1 MSRDRRRGSAP
12 PKPAGSRGPAPPRA
26 KPRAARVPA
35 VAIAVAIGVA
45 LVAVAW
51 WWFGAQRA
59 PARRAPT
66 TPVGVVPLSD
76 DSIRI
81 VARWLIDANTRQD
94 WPEALR
100 LATKLSRALPT
111 NVVALNQLALAEHNM
126 RNPVPSARMGQRY
139 LLRSSLDYADAE
151 RTAIAL
157 LDSMRT
163 VAQTPA
169 ERARALVYQARVR
182 RFQGLPLETLAC
194 CEAALRE
201 DPGNADAMQAIQE
214 TVSSLRAA
222 QPAAR

>member
-1 MSRDRRRGSAP
+1 MSRERRRGSASSKTP
-12 PKPAGSRGPAPPRA
+12 PARGAAPAPRPKPRPGGPP
-26 KPRAARVPA
+26 VA
-35 VAIAVAIGVA
+35 VLA
-45 LVAVAW
+45 LV
-51 WWFGAQRA
+51 
-59 PARRAPT
+59 
-66 TPVGVVPLSD
+66 VGVVALAAAALWWRGARHGAPGRAAPVAAAPMSD

-100 LATKLSRALPT
+100 LATKLSRALPR

-201 DPGNADAMQAIQE
+201 DPGNADALQAIQE
-214 TVSSLRAA
+214 TVASLRAA
-222 QPAAR
+222 QPPTK

>member
-1 MSRDRRRGSAP
+1 MSRERRRGSGPAKAP
-12 PKPAGSRGPAPPRA
+12 PPSRAPQPPRGKA
-26 KPRAARVPA
+26 RPARVPMA
-35 VAIAVAIGVA
+35 AIASIA
-45 LVAVAW
+45 
-51 WWFGAQRA
+51 
-59 PARRAPT
+59 
-66 TPVGVVPLSD
+66 GVVLLAAALLWWRGARPPAPGRAAPVSAAPMSD

-81 VARWLIDANTRQD
+81 VARWLIDANARQD

-126 RNPVPSARMGQRY
+126 RNPVPSPRMGQRY
-139 LLRSSLDYADAE
+139 LLRTSLDYADAE

-182 RFQGLPLETLAC
+182 RFQGLPLEALSA

-201 DPGNADAMQAIQE
+201 DPGNADAVQALQE
-214 TVSSLRAA
+214 IVSSLRAA
-222 QPAAR
+222 QLRAK